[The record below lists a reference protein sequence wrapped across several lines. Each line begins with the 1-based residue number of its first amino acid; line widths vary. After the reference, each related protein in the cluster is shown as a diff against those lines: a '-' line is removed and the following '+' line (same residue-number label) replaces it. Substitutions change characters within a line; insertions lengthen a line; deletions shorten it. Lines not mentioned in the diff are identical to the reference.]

1 MNDFENVSELVNK
14 TGASFEEA
22 RYAYEAC
29 GKDMVEA
36 AIMLEKAHS
45 KSSGRSRFN
54 AEINSAKQSFR
65 RNSRRAADCAGSLF
79 GKLCRNNVRIAGSRE
94 YFRIPVIAA
103 VICALLL
110 WEIIV
115 PVVLISILFG
125 VTYTFFGPDFS
136 KEFVFGFSKPVSA
149 AQSAPTYTYTKPD
162 EPCDNGFFNK

>member
-1 MNDFENVSELVNK
+1 MNDFENVSQLVNK

-36 AIMLEKAHS
+36 AIMLEKA
-45 KSSGRSRFN
+45 KNNNYKRTKYN
-54 AEINSAKQSFR
+54 DNLNSAKQCLR
-65 RNSRRAADCAGSLF
+65 RNSRRAANFAGNF
-79 GKLCRNNVRIAGSRE
+79 FNKLCRNSVSIAGSRE
-94 YFRIPVIAA
+94 YFRIPIIAA
-103 VICALLL
+103 AICTLLL
-110 WEIIV
+110 GEIIV
-115 PVVLISILFG
+115 PVVIISVFFG

-149 AQSAPTYTYTKPD
+149 AQSAPTYTYDQSD

>member
-36 AIMLEKAHS
+36 AIMLEKAHN
-45 KSSGRSRFN
+45 KSGENARFN
-54 AEINSAKQSFR
+54 DSVNRAKESFK
-65 RNSRRAADCAGSLF
+65 RNSRRAAGCAGSLF
-79 GKLCRNNVRIAGSRE
+79 RKLCRNNVRIAGSRE
-94 YFRIPVIAA
+94 YFCVPVIAA
-103 VICALLL
+103 VICALFL

-125 VTYTFFGPDFS
+125 ITYTFFGPDFS
-136 KEFVFGFSKPVSA
+136 KEFVFGFSKPASA
-149 AQSAPTYTYTKPD
+149 AQSAPTYTYSQPD

>member
-36 AIMLEKAHS
+36 AIMLEKARS
-45 KSSGRSRFN
+45 KNSERSRFN
-54 AEINSAKQSFR
+54 AEMDNAKQNFR
-65 RNSRRAADCAGSLF
+65 RNSRRAADCAGGLF
-79 GKLCRNNVRIAGSRE
+79 RKLCRNSVRITGSRE

-103 VICALLL
+103 IICALFLG
-110 WEIIV
+110 EIIV
-115 PVVLISILFG
+115 PVVLISVLFG

-136 KEFVFGFSKPVSA
+136 KEFVFGFSKPASA
-149 AQSAPTYTYTKPD
+149 AQSAPTYTHSCSD
-162 EPCDNGFFNK
+162 EHCDNGFFNK